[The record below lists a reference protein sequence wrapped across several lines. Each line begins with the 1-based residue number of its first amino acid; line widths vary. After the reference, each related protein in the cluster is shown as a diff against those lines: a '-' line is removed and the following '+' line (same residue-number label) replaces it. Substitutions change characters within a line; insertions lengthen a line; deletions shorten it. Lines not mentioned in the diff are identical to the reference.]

1 MTVERDNLEM
11 IVSAGED
18 VSRCDGS
25 KRKIEI
31 YVVFL
36 CKPVRTGVDLLPGI
50 GSQFLCD
57 SAFPGI
63 RPAHGVVLVEAVVAV
78 GGFRDLHRVHER
90 PGTTVRKIG
99 DISAVVRVVVGHED
113 IKVFIVNGKLL
124 QGVFHIV

>member
-1 MTVERDNLEM
+1 MSPGEIGEKGKLKFMLFSFASR
-11 IVSAGED
+11 SA
-18 VSRCDGS
+18 
-25 KRKIEI
+25 
-31 YVVFL
+31 
-36 CKPVRTGVDLLPGI
+36 PVLISCQASGASSFVT
-50 GSQFLCD
+50 
-57 SAFPGI
+57 PGI

-113 IKVFIVNGKLL
+113 IKVFIVDGKLL

>member
-1 MTVERDNLEM
+1 MSPGEM
-11 IVSAGED
+11 GVKGKLKFMLFSFASRSA
-18 VSRCDGS
+18 
-25 KRKIEI
+25 
-31 YVVFL
+31 
-36 CKPVRTGVDLLPGI
+36 PVLISCQASG
-50 GSQFLCD
+50 
-57 SAFPGI
+57 AFPGI

-113 IKVFIVNGKLL
+113 IKVFIVDGKLL

>member
-1 MTVERDNLEM
+1 MSPGEM
-11 IVSAGED
+11 GVKGKLKFMLFSFASRSA
-18 VSRCDGS
+18 
-25 KRKIEI
+25 
-31 YVVFL
+31 
-36 CKPVRTGVDLLPGI
+36 PVLI
-50 GSQFLCD
+50 SCQASGSQFLCD

-113 IKVFIVNGKLL
+113 IKVFIVDGKLL